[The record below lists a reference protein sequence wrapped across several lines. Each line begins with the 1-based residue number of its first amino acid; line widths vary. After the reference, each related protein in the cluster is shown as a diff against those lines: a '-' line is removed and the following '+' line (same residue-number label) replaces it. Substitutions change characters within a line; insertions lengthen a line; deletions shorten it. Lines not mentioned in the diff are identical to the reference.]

1 MIFLNLLLFL
11 CVRMKTSKFLIHEN
25 LSNKNLKLRLIF
37 LQVLEGQIIDL
48 FTFIFDWA
56 EILNDFYFPFCD

>member
-48 FTFIFDWA
+48 FTFILI
-56 EILNDFYFPFCD
+56 ELKY